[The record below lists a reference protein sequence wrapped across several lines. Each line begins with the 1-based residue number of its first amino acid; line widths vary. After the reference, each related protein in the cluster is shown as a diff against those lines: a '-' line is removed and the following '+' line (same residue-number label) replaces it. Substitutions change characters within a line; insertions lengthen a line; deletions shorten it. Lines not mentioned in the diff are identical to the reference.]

1 MLKNYRIQGV
11 VEVRQWYK
19 NKSIYFAI
27 SVILGIACLSYMTSV
42 SNNSKKVVEE
52 PLLVRSMT
60 VRMGNDVQSFR
71 YSGVVHG
78 RYESQLAFRVNG
90 KILNRKIDVGS
101 IVKPGDTLMQMDS
114 SDSQLSVQVA
124 EAALNSAESKMK
136 LAKDNLGRS
145 QALYEGGALSKAA
158 YDAALDTC
166 NAAQA
171 AYVQA
176 QAQLQQLE
184 NQLQYCS
191 LRADNAGVVSAI
203 KVEAGQFVAAG
214 TPVLTLVQDGER
226 EVEINVPE
234 NRIDDLGKVTSIK
247 VSFWALPETI
257 AEGQVREVSPVADP
271 VARTFKV
278 RISLIKA
285 PEDIKLGMTSSV
297 ELNTSGSEQ
306 AALATIPLSA
316 IYQTNGTPSV
326 WVISKGIANLRE
338 IQVAGF
344 EHDQVKV
351 SAGLNNGEVI
361 VTAGANKLLEGQK
374 VRLMDMSE

>member
-203 KVEAGQFVAAG
+203 KVEAGQFVATG

-226 EVEINVPE
+226 EVEISVPE
-234 NRIDDLGKVTSIK
+234 NRIDDLSKVTSIK

-257 AEGQVREVSPVADP
+257 VEGQVREVSPVADP

-297 ELNTSGSEQ
+297 ELNMSGSEQ

>member
-1 MLKNYRIQGV
+1 M
-11 VEVRQWYK
+11 RQWYK

-297 ELNTSGSEQ
+297 ELNMSGSEQ